1 MTFEEMQKDY
11 VDAVNGALDVYLADG
26 RIHPRLAEAM
36 AYSVTAGGKR
46 LRACLL
52 LAACEL
58 AGGSVQEALPFA
70 AAVEMIHT
78 YSLIHDDLPAMDND
92 CLRRGKP
99 TNHVVF
105 GEGMAILAG
114 DGLLNYAMQVMLNA
128 ALADETGNALRA
140 ANEIAGRAG
149 VWGMIAGQAED
160 LLAEGREPDEKTLY
174 YIHAHKTADM
184 LLASLRAGGMI
195 GGADDTLMRTL
206 TVYGEK
212 LGLAFQI
219 QDDLLDLFGNESS
232 LGKSIGKDA
241 KQSKLTFP
249 ALYGA
254 ERAQRMQEQYCK
266 EAAQALSGFNAPF
279 LTEMAARLAKRER

>member
-1 MTFEEMQKDY
+1 MNFEAMQKSY
-11 VDAVNGALDVYLADG
+11 VDAVNDALKAYLADE

-52 LAACEL
+52 LSACEL
-58 AGGSVQEALPFA
+58 AGGSVKDALPFA

-78 YSLIHDDLPAMDND
+78 YSLIHDDLPAMDDD

-114 DGLLNYAMQVMLNA
+114 DGLLNYAMQIMLHAALQDESNKALNA
-128 ALADETGNALRA
+128 AH
-140 ANEIAGRAG
+140 EIAERAG

-160 LLAEGREPDEKTLY
+160 LSSEGKEPDEKTLH

-184 LLASLRAGGMI
+184 LLASLRSGGTL
-195 GGADDTLMRTL
+195 GGADEGLMRAL
-206 TVYGEK
+206 TAYGEK

-219 QDDLLDLFGNESS
+219 QDDLLDLFGDAAS
-232 LGKSIGKDA
+232 LGKSVGKDA
-241 KQSKLTFP
+241 QKRKLTFP

-254 ERAQRMQEQYCK
+254 ERAKTMQEEYCQ
-266 EAAQALSGFNAPF
+266 EAAQALSGYDAPF
-279 LTEMAARLAKRER
+279 LTEMAARLAKRKS

>member
-1 MTFEEMQKDY
+1 MSFEEIQKRY
-11 VDAVNGALDVYLADG
+11 VDAVNGALMRYLSDG
-26 RIHPRLAEAM
+26 RIHPRLAGAM

-46 LRACLL
+46 LRASLL

-58 AGGSVQEALPFA
+58 AGGTVEKALPFA
-70 AAVEMIHT
+70 AALEMIHT
-78 YSLIHDDLPAMDND
+78 YSLIHDDLPAMDDD

-114 DGLLNYAMQVMLNA
+114 DGLLNYAMQVMLSA
-128 ALADETGNALRA
+128 ALEDESKNALRA
-140 ANEIAGRAG
+140 AHEIAERAG

-160 LLAEGREPDEKTLY
+160 LCAEGKEPEEKTLY

-184 LLASLRAGGMI
+184 LLASLRSGGML
-195 GGADDTLMRTL
+195 GGADEKLMDAL

-219 QDDLLDLFGNESS
+219 QDDLLDLFGTEAS
-232 LGKSIGKDA
+232 LGKSVGKDE
-241 KQSKLTFP
+241 KQKKLTFP
-249 ALYGA
+249 ALYGT
-254 ERAQRMQEQYCK
+254 ERAQNMQERYCK
-266 EAAQALSGFNAPF
+266 EAAEALSGYDAPF
-279 LTEMAARLAKRER
+279 LKEMAAKLAKRTF

>member
-219 QDDLLDLFGNESS
+219 QDDLLDLFGNEAS